1 MPPVAEPLPVPDF
14 PEPVMVPSGGGVT
27 VAAYDLGGEGPDV
40 VLVHA
45 TGFCAAVWAPMAASL
60 RGCRVVALDVRGH
73 GRSSVPEHGMEW
85 SGTADDVLA
94 VVDHFGL
101 DRPVGLGHSMGG
113 AALLLAEQARPGTF
127 AGLWVFEPI
136 VMPEWYVLQGAAG
149 GDVSNPLAE
158 GARRR
163 RPTFPSTEE
172 AFANFAAKPPMM
184 LLAPEALA
192 AYVTYGFE
200 PQDDGSVTLRCRPE
214 VEAANY
220 EMGARHDG
228 FAHLAEVACPVTV
241 LRGSDRMPGPAGFA
255 KDVADALPAGVLE
268 VHEELFHF
276 GPLEAPADMATSAT
290 RFLKSVAPND
300 RD

>member
-1 MPPVAEPLPVPDF
+1 
-14 PEPVMVPSGGGVT
+14 MVPSSGGVT

-60 RGCRVVALDVRGH
+60 DGCRVVALDVRGH
-73 GRSSVPEHGMEW
+73 GRASIPEHGMEW

-136 VMPEWYVLQGAAG
+136 VMPGWYARGSVTEEWDG
-149 GDVSNPLAE
+149 SNPLAE

-163 RPTFPSTEE
+163 RPSFSSAEE

-192 AYVTYGFE
+192 AYVAYGFE
-200 PQDDGSVTLRCRPE
+200 PQTDGSVTLRCRPE

-228 FAHLAEVACPVTV
+228 FAHLGDVACPVVV
-241 LRGSDRMPGPAGFA
+241 LRGSDQMPGPAGFA
-255 KDVADALPAGVLE
+255 TDIADALPAGVLE
-268 VHEELFHF
+268 DHPELFHF
-276 GPLEAPADMATSAT
+276 GPLEDPSVMAASAL
-290 RFLKSVAPND
+290 RFVASVTV
-300 RD
+300 

>member
-1 MPPVAEPLPVPDF
+1 
-14 PEPVMVPSGGGVT
+14 MVPSTGDVT

-45 TGFCAAVWAPMAASL
+45 TGFCAAVWAPMAERL
-60 RGCRVVALDVRGH
+60 EGCRVVALDVRGH

-101 DRPVGLGHSMGG
+101 DHPVGLGHSMGG

-136 VMPEWYVLQGAAG
+136 VMPEWFVHQGPGG
-149 GDVSNPLAE
+149 GDGSNPLAE

-163 RPTFPSTEE
+163 RPTFASADE

-200 PQDDGSVTLRCRPE
+200 PQADGSVTLRCRPE

-228 FAHLAEVACPVTV
+228 FAHLGEVQCPVVV

-255 KDVADALPAGVLE
+255 SDIADALPAGVLE
-268 VHEELFHF
+268 DHPELFHF
-276 GPLEAPADMATSAT
+276 GPLEDPPAMAASAL
-290 RFLKSVAPND
+290 RFVGSV
-300 RD
+300 R

>member
-1 MPPVAEPLPVPDF
+1 MVDPPEF
-14 PEPVMVPSGGGVT
+14 PEPVLVPSSGGVT
-27 VAAYDLGGEGPDV
+27 VAAYDLGGTGPDV

-45 TGFCAAVWAPMAASL
+45 TGFCAAVWAPMAASMP
-60 RGCRVVALDVRGH
+60 GCRVVALDVRGH
-73 GRSSVPEHGMEW
+73 GRSTVPERGMEW

-94 VVDHFGL
+94 VVAHFGL

-136 VMPEWYVLQGAAG
+136 VMPEWYVHRGG
-149 GDVSNPLAE
+149 GDGSNPLAE

-163 RPTFPSTEE
+163 RASFASAEE
-172 AFANFAAKPPMM
+172 AFANFASKPPLR

-192 AYVTYGFE
+192 AYVTYGFDL
-200 PQDDGSVTLRCRPE
+200 QRDGSVTLRCRPE

-228 FAHLAEVACPVTV
+228 FAHLGEVACPVAV
-241 LRGSDRMPGPAGFA
+241 LRGNDEVPGPAGFA
-255 KDVADALPAGVLE
+255 EDVADALPAGVLE
-268 VHEELFHF
+268 VHDELFHF
-276 GPLEAPADMATSAT
+276 GPLEAPADMAASALLLV
-290 RFLKSVAPND
+290 RSVVGPAED
-300 RD
+300 

>member
-1 MPPVAEPLPVPDF
+1 
-14 PEPVMVPSGGGVT
+14 MVPSTGGVAA
-27 VAAYDLGGEGPDV
+27 AAYDLGGEGPDV
-40 VLVHA
+40 LLVHA
-45 TGFCAAVWAPMAASL
+45 TGFCAAVWAPMADL
-60 RGCRVVALDVRGH
+60 LDGCRVVALDVRGH
-73 GRSSVPEHGMEW
+73 GRASVPEHGMEW

-136 VMPEWYVLQGAAG
+136 VMPEWYDSQGAGG
-149 GDVSNPLAE
+149 GDGSNPLAD

-163 RPTFPSTEE
+163 RSTFPSAED

-200 PQDDGSVTLRCRPE
+200 PQSDGSVTLRCRPE

-228 FAHLAEVACPVTV
+228 FAHLGEVTCPVVV
-241 LRGSDRMPGPAGFA
+241 LKGSDRVPGPAGFA
-255 KDVADALPAGVLE
+255 ADIADALPSGVLE
-268 VHEELFHF
+268 DHPELYHF
-276 GPLEAPADMATSAT
+276 GPLEDPAAMASSAL
-290 RFLKSVAPND
+290 RFV
-300 RD
+300 RTTTT